1 MSQPLVPAASVHAE
15 GPDGHTATPELKASC
30 PCSLRASSYVALMG
44 VLTFGQVHRHA
55 EVYGCAGMAV
65 PVHFHMHLHGYVST
79 PEHVHSSP
87 QLMVMHMPGGTF
99 MLTCICLPCVESP
112 PYAGTLFHAHI
123 IPCAHTHLG
132 IHVQIHVFAPGY
144 VSLNQREKG
153 QGKTPPETFQASST
167 M

>member
-65 PVHFHMHLHGYVST
+65 PVHFHMHLHGCVCT
-79 PEHVHSSP
+79 PEHVGPSA
-87 QLMVMHMPGGTF
+87 QLIIMHMHGGAF
-99 MLTCICLPCVESP
+99 MPTCVSACLVTHMQ
-112 PYAGTLFHAHI
+112 ALFHV
-123 IPCAHTHLG
+123 HTH
-132 IHVQIHVFAPGY
+132 
-144 VSLNQREKG
+144 
-153 QGKTPPETFQASST
+153 TWASTRKS
-167 M
+167 MCLLLDMYL